1 MVNFIKLLTIITLT
15 SMITIIQPHVDDQV
29 ESFNGS
35 QMTMDDNMLSSNRFT
50 QEDDYDQTQI
60 DDFNALY
67 QVNYSEEE
75 RTLLGYRYSIEN
87 ERYVLY
93 FEPMSFSVLL
103 YDKVNDYMMSSRAE
117 FQGISGEREN
127 NTATRNLLNSGLW
140 LSYVRKA
147 NVSQATETTVSLYD
161 LADVDYVNNGSVT
174 ETQTPLST
182 FEIVE
187 GSYDERDI
195 DVSVLE
201 VNQVL
206 IATVDAKAIDA
217 SLEVHLS
224 LNERG
229 LEVYI
234 PSDKIAESGDIYGLT
249 SISVFPYFG
258 AVRENLA
265 PGYMLIPDQVGG
277 LIRFEKPIE
286 ATIRA
291 LFYGGDQGLNDN
303 TRAYLSLPVVGM
315 VHHVN
320 HQGFYVS
327 VDEGA
332 ELSELQAVFW
342 SSRTRYYRTQLN
354 FQLRPIYKAIINA
367 AGDGRDQI
375 PEALTNKDYR
385 ATYTLL
391 GDDANYVGI
400 ANHYQDY
407 LLNEGALVK
416 QEVSQLPYLLQFL
429 MGDQTPSF
437 LGTTYLEMTSAEEV
451 ESILTQLLNQN
462 VSPSVVALLGWSKDG
477 VIDQSP
483 YRLRDVSGLKDLEAF
498 MTSQGIDVLRHQ
510 DYVSSSELSE
520 RIGFNRDVALNYS
533 RLKMSVSRGSLNAQA
548 INRYF
553 VYPERSLALS
563 NQDDLSSAYLTSIG
577 GMLNSFYDQ
586 GFYDR
591 IDTRM
596 IYDELLTSYETL
608 MLNQPS
614 LYALKYADYYTHM
627 PIIHS
632 QYYFYTDTVPFVPI
646 VLSGILPVFSSELNF
661 NAIGDIL
668 KLQMLDYGMYPNFII
683 TEEPTQTMRFTRSN
697 VFFTTHFNV
706 FENEI
711 RSTYD
716 QFKDIYDA
724 VGFQKVISRDV
735 LDLGIVRITYEDQ
748 TQLLINYTN
757 DIYTIGNVNIDALSA
772 EVMI

>member
-15 SMITIIQPHVDDQV
+15 SMLTIIRPQVDDQV

-174 ETQTPLST
+174 ETQSPIST

-201 VNQVL
+201 INQVL

-249 SISVFPYFG
+249 SISIFPYFG

-315 VHHVN
+315 VHLVN

-342 SSRTRYYRTQLN
+342 SSRTRYFRTQLN

-437 LGTTYLEMTSAEEV
+437 LGTTYLEMTSAQEV

-498 MTSQGIDVLRHQ
+498 MTSQGIDFLRHQ

-533 RLKMSVSRGSLNAQA
+533 RLKMSVSQGSLNAQA

>member
-15 SMITIIQPHVDDQV
+15 SMLTIIQPHVDDQV
-29 ESFNGS
+29 ASFNGS

-234 PSDKIAESGDIYGLT
+234 PSDKITESGDIYGLT

-277 LIRFEKPIE
+277 LIRFETPIE

-291 LFYGGDQGLNDN
+291 LFYGGDQGRNDN

-342 SSRTRYYRTQLN
+342 SSRTRYFRTQLN

-437 LGTTYLEMTSAEEV
+437 LGTTYLEMTSAQEV

-498 MTSQGIDVLRHQ
+498 LTSQGIDVLRHQ

-577 GMLNSFYDQ
+577 GVLNSFYDQ

-748 TQLLINYTN
+748 TQLVINYTN

>member
-1 MVNFIKLLTIITLT
+1 MVNLIKLFTIMTLASMLTIIRP
-15 SMITIIQPHVDDQV
+15 QVEDQV
-29 ESFNGS
+29 EPFNNN
-35 QMTMDDNMLSSNRFT
+35 QMMMDNNMLSSNRFT
-50 QEDDYDQTQI
+50 QEDDYDQNQI
-60 DDFNALY
+60 DAFNNLY
-67 QVNYSEEE
+67 QVNYNEEE
-75 RTLLGYRYSIEN
+75 RALLGYLYSIEN
-87 ERYVLY
+87 ARYILY

-127 NTATRNLLNSGLW
+127 NTATRNRLNSGLW

-174 ETQTPLST
+174 ETQSQLST
-182 FEIVE
+182 FEIVD

-195 DVSVLE
+195 EVSVLE

-217 SLEVHLS
+217 TLEVHFS

-234 PSDKIAESGDIYGLT
+234 PADKLIESGDIYGLT

-315 VHHVN
+315 IHDVN
-320 HQGFYVS
+320 QQGFYVS
-327 VDEGA
+327 IDEGA
-332 ELSELQAVFW
+332 ELSELEAVFW

-375 PEALTNKDYR
+375 PDALTNKDYR

-400 ANHYQDY
+400 ANHYQAY
-407 LLNEGALVK
+407 LLNEGELVK
-416 QEVSQLPYLLQFL
+416 QEVSQMPYLLQFL

-437 LGTTYLEMTSAEEV
+437 LGTTYLEMTSAQDAED
-451 ESILTQLLNQN
+451 ILNVLLSRG
-462 VSPSVVALLGWSKDG
+462 VTPSVISLLGWYRDG
-477 VIDQSP
+477 AIDQAP
-483 YRLRDVSGLKDLEAF
+483 YRLRDIHQLEDLESF
-498 MTSQGIDVLRHQ
+498 IKSQNMDILRHQ
-510 DYVSSSELSE
+510 DYVMSSELSE

-533 RLKMSVSRGSLNAQA
+533 RLKMTTMQRSLNAQS
-548 INRYF
+548 IDQYF
-553 VYPERSLALS
+553 VYPYRSLTLS
-563 NQDDLSSAYLTSIG
+563 NQDDLKSAYLTSIG
-577 GMLNSFYDQ
+577 RMLNSYYDQ

-591 IDTRM
+591 IDTRV
-596 IYDELLTSYETL
+596 IYDELMSSYDML
-608 MLNQPS
+608 MLSQPS
-614 LYALKYADYYTHM
+614 LYALKYANYYTHM

-661 NAIGDIL
+661 NAIGDVL
-668 KLQMLDYGMYPNFII
+668 KLQMLDYGMYPNFIV
-683 TEEPTQTMRFTRSN
+683 TEQPTQTMRFTRSN
-697 VFFTTHFNV
+697 IFFTTHIDV
-706 FENEI
+706 FEDEI
-711 RSTYD
+711 VSTYN
-716 QFKDIYDA
+716 QFKRIYDEI
-724 VGFQKVISRDV
+724 GFQKVIQRDV
-735 LDLGIVRITYEDQ
+735 LDLGIVLVTYENQ
-748 TQLLINYTN
+748 TQVLINYTN
-757 DIYTIGNVNIDALSA
+757 DTYMMGSFSIDALSA
-772 EVMI
+772 EVIA

>member
-15 SMITIIQPHVDDQV
+15 SMLTIIRPQVDDQV

-174 ETQTPLST
+174 ETQSPIST

-201 VNQVL
+201 INQVL

-249 SISVFPYFG
+249 SISIFPYFG

-303 TRAYLSLPVVGM
+303 TRAYLSLPVVGI

-342 SSRTRYYRTQLN
+342 SSRTRYFRTQLN

-407 LLNEGALVK
+407 LLNEGAVVK

-437 LGTTYLEMTSAEEV
+437 LGTTYLEMTSAQEV

-498 MTSQGIDVLRHQ
+498 MTSQGIDFLRHQ

-533 RLKMSVSRGSLNAQA
+533 RLKMSVSQGSLNAQA

>member
-15 SMITIIQPHVDDQV
+15 SMLTIIRPQVDDQV

-174 ETQTPLST
+174 ETQSPIST

-201 VNQVL
+201 INQVL

-249 SISVFPYFG
+249 SISIFPYFG

-342 SSRTRYYRTQLN
+342 SSRTRYFRTQLN

-437 LGTTYLEMTSAEEV
+437 LGTTYLEMTSAQEV

-533 RLKMSVSRGSLNAQA
+533 RLKMSVSQGSLNAQA

-711 RSTYD
+711 LSTYD

>member
-15 SMITIIQPHVDDQV
+15 SMLTIIRPQVDDQV

-174 ETQTPLST
+174 ETQSPIST

-201 VNQVL
+201 INQVL

-303 TRAYLSLPVVGM
+303 TRAYLSLPVVGI

-342 SSRTRYYRTQLN
+342 SSRTRYFRTQLN

-437 LGTTYLEMTSAEEV
+437 LGTTYLEMTSAQEV

-498 MTSQGIDVLRHQ
+498 MTSQGIDFLRHQ

-533 RLKMSVSRGSLNAQA
+533 RLKMSVSQGSLNAQA

>member
-15 SMITIIQPHVDDQV
+15 SMLTIIRPQVDDQV

-315 VHHVN
+315 VHLVN

-342 SSRTRYYRTQLN
+342 SSRTRYFRTQLN

-437 LGTTYLEMTSAEEV
+437 LGTTYLEMTSAQEV

-498 MTSQGIDVLRHQ
+498 MTSQGIDFLRHQ

>member
-15 SMITIIQPHVDDQV
+15 SMLTIIQPHVDDQV
-29 ESFNGS
+29 ASFNGS

-234 PSDKIAESGDIYGLT
+234 PSDKITESGDIYGLT

-277 LIRFEKPIE
+277 LIRFETPIE

-291 LFYGGDQGLNDN
+291 LFYGGDQGRNDN

-342 SSRTRYYRTQLN
+342 SSRTRYFRTQLN

-437 LGTTYLEMTSAEEV
+437 LGTTYLEMTSAQEV

-462 VSPSVVALLGWSKDG
+462 VLPSVVALLGWSKDG

-498 MTSQGIDVLRHQ
+498 LTSQGIDVLRHQ

-577 GMLNSFYDQ
+577 GVLNSFYDQ

-614 LYALKYADYYTHM
+614 LYALKYANYYTHM

-748 TQLLINYTN
+748 TQLVINYTN

>member
-1 MVNFIKLLTIITLT
+1 MVNLIKLFTIMTLASMMTIIRP
-15 SMITIIQPHVDDQV
+15 QVEDQV
-29 ESFNGS
+29 EPFNNN
-35 QMTMDDNMLSSNRFT
+35 QMIMDNNMLSSNRFT
-50 QEDDYDQTQI
+50 QEDDYDQDQI
-60 DDFNALY
+60 DAFNDLY
-67 QVNYSEEE
+67 QVNYNEEE
-75 RTLLGYRYSIEN
+75 RALLGYLYSIEN
-87 ERYVLY
+87 ARYILY

-127 NTATRNLLNSGLW
+127 NTATRNRLNSGLW

-174 ETQTPLST
+174 ETQSQLST
-182 FEIVE
+182 FEIVD

-195 DVSVLE
+195 EVSVLE

-206 IATVDAKAIDA
+206 IATVDAKAIDS

-234 PSDKIAESGDIYGLT
+234 PADKLIESGDIYGLT

-258 AVRENLA
+258 SVRENLA

-315 VHHVN
+315 IHDVN
-320 HQGFYVS
+320 QQGFYVS
-327 VDEGA
+327 IDEGA
-332 ELSELQAVFW
+332 ELSELEAVFW

-375 PEALTNKDYR
+375 PDALTNKDYR

-400 ANHYQDY
+400 ANHYQTY
-407 LLNEGALVK
+407 LLNEGELVK
-416 QEVSQLPYLLQFL
+416 QEVSQIPYLLQFL

-437 LGTTYLEMTSAEEV
+437 LGTTYLEMTSAQDAED
-451 ESILTQLLNQN
+451 ILNVLLSRG
-462 VSPSVVALLGWSKDG
+462 VTPSVIGLLGWSRDG
-477 VIDQSP
+477 AIDQAP
-483 YRLRDVSGLKDLEAF
+483 YRLRDIHQLEDLEAF
-498 MTSQGIDVLRHQ
+498 IKSQNMDILRHQ
-510 DYVSSSELSE
+510 EYVMSSELSE

-533 RLKMSVSRGSLNAQA
+533 RLKMTTMQQSLNAQS
-548 INRYF
+548 IDQYF
-553 VYPERSLALS
+553 VYPDRSLALS
-563 NQDDLSSAYLTSIG
+563 NQDDLKSAYLTSIG
-577 GMLNSFYDQ
+577 RMLNSYYDQ

-591 IDTRM
+591 IDTRV
-596 IYDELLTSYETL
+596 IYDELLSSYDML
-608 MLNQPS
+608 MLSQPS
-614 LYALKYADYYTHM
+614 LYALKYANYYTHM

-646 VLSGILPVFSSELNF
+646 VLSGILPIFSSELNF
-661 NAIGDIL
+661 NAIGDVL
-668 KLQMLDYGMYPNFII
+668 KLQMLDYGMYPNFIV
-683 TEEPTQTMRFTRSN
+683 TEQPTQTMRFTRSN
-697 VFFTTHFNV
+697 IFFTTHIDV
-706 FENEI
+706 FEDEI
-711 RSTYD
+711 VSTYN
-716 QFKDIYDA
+716 QFKRIYDEI
-724 VGFQKVISRDV
+724 GFQKVIQRDV
-735 LDLGIVRITYEDQ
+735 LDLGIVLVTYEDQ
-748 TQLLINYTN
+748 TQVLINYTN
-757 DIYTIGNVNIDALSA
+757 DTYMMGSYMIDALSA
-772 EVMI
+772 EVIA

>member
-1 MVNFIKLLTIITLT
+1 MVNVMKILTIITLT
-15 SMITIIQPHVDDQV
+15 SMMTIYRPQVDDHV
-29 ESFNGS
+29 ESFSSN
-35 QMTMDDNMLSSNRFT
+35 QMMMDHNMLSSNRFT
-50 QEDDYDQTQI
+50 QKDDYDQAQI
-60 DDFNALY
+60 DAFNDLY
-67 QVNYSEEE
+67 QVNYNEEE
-75 RTLLGYRYSIEN
+75 RALLGYHYSIEN
-87 ERYVLY
+87 QRYILY

-127 NTATRNLLNSGLW
+127 NTATRNRLNSGLW

-174 ETQTPLST
+174 ETQTQLST
-182 FEIVE
+182 FEIVD

-195 DVSVLE
+195 EVSVLE

-234 PSDKIAESGDIYGLT
+234 PADKISESGNIYGLT

-291 LFYGGDQGLNDN
+291 LFYGSDQGINDN
-303 TRAYLSLPVVGM
+303 TRPYLSLPVVGII
-315 VHHVN
+315 HNVN
-320 HQGFYVS
+320 QQGFYVS
-327 VDEGA
+327 IDEGA
-332 ELSELQAVFW
+332 ELSELEAVFW
-342 SSRTRYYRTQLN
+342 SSRTRYFRTQLN

-375 PEALTNKDYR
+375 PESLTNKDYR
-385 ATYTLL
+385 VTYTLL

-407 LLNEGALVK
+407 LLNEGELVK
-416 QEVSQLPYLLQFL
+416 QEVSQMPYLLQFL

-437 LGTTYLEMTSAEEV
+437 LGTTYLEMTSAQEAEEIINV
-451 ESILTQLLNQN
+451 LLNRGM
-462 VSPSVVALLGWSKDG
+462 SPSLISLLGWSRDG
-477 VIDQSP
+477 AIDQTP
-483 YRLRDVSGLKDLEAF
+483 YRLRDIHQLDDLESF
-498 MTSQGIDVLRHQ
+498 LTSLNIDVLRHQ
-510 DYVSSSELSE
+510 DYVMSSELSE

-533 RLKMSVSRGSLNAQA
+533 RLKMTNVQRSLNAQSV
-548 INRYF
+548 NQYF
-553 VYPERSLALS
+553 VYPDRSLALS
-563 NQDDLSSAYLTSIG
+563 NQDDLKSAYLTSIG
-577 GMLNSFYDQ
+577 RMLYSYYDQ

-591 IDTRM
+591 IDTRV
-596 IYDELLTSYETL
+596 IYDQLLSSYDML

-614 LYALKYADYYTHM
+614 LYALKYASYYTHM

-646 VLSGILPVFSSELNF
+646 VLSGILPVFGSELNF
-661 NAIGDIL
+661 NAIGDVL
-668 KLQMLDYGMYPNFII
+668 KLQMLDFGIYPNFIV
-683 TEEPTQTMRFTRSN
+683 TKEPTQTMRFTRSN
-697 VFFTTHFNV
+697 IFFTTHIDV
-706 FENEI
+706 FEDEI
-711 RSTYD
+711 VSTYN
-716 QFKDIYDA
+716 QFKRIYDEI
-724 VGFQKVISRDV
+724 GFQKVIQRDV
-735 LDLGIVRITYEDQ
+735 LDLGIVLITYENQ
-748 TQLLINYTN
+748 KQVLINYTN
-757 DIYTIGNVNIDALSA
+757 DSYSMGSYRIEALSA
-772 EVMI
+772 EVIS

>member
-15 SMITIIQPHVDDQV
+15 SMLTIIRPQVDDQV

-174 ETQTPLST
+174 ETQSPIST

-201 VNQVL
+201 INQVL

-249 SISVFPYFG
+249 SISIFPYFG

-303 TRAYLSLPVVGM
+303 TRAYLSLPVVGI

-342 SSRTRYYRTQLN
+342 SSRTRYFRTQLN

-437 LGTTYLEMTSAEEV
+437 LGTTYLEMTSAQEV

-498 MTSQGIDVLRHQ
+498 MTSQGIDFLRHQ

-533 RLKMSVSRGSLNAQA
+533 RLKMSVSQGSLNAQA